1 MSQWLGTYVQSLTRQ
16 ARELDVRRRTAFAAW
31 CLESLFT
38 DCEQHLAGKGGEGEA
53 NVLRVLLN
61 AMWQHALGASQVSE
75 REVDRLHCAVMSL
88 DYREDED
95 IGEHEIVLDQRVL
108 ETLNCAVEAVAVLRD
123 GSASS
128 AAAAARCVLN
138 QVDFELTMEPAT
150 RALENIEEAMIQRE
164 LERQQQMIV
173 FLKTASALTDADR
186 SLFAQRWK
194 SGPDTGAS

>member
-1 MSQWLGTYVQSLTRQ
+1 
-16 ARELDVRRRTAFAAW
+16 
-31 CLESLFT
+31 
-38 DCEQHLAGKGGEGEA
+38 
-53 NVLRVLLN
+53 
-61 AMWQHALGASQVSE
+61 
-75 REVDRLHCAVMSL
+75 
-88 DYREDED
+88 
-95 IGEHEIVLDQRVL
+95 
-108 ETLNCAVEAVAVLRD
+108 
-123 GSASS
+123 
-128 AAAAARCVLN
+128 VLN